1 MVWRV
6 SAAMIGATSTVC
18 AMIMACGVNSR
29 PNEPS
34 GPERDSA
41 R

>member
-6 SAAMIGATSTVC
+6 SAAMIGVTSTVC
-18 AMIMACGVNSR
+18 AMIIAGGVNSR
-29 PNEPS
+29 PHEPS
-34 GPERDSA
+34 GPERDSS

>member
-6 SAAMIGATSTVC
+6 SAAMIGVISTVC
-18 AMIMACGVNSR
+18 AMIMACGVNR
-29 PNEPS
+29 MPQDPS
-34 GPERDSA
+34 GPERESS

>member
-6 SAAMIGATSTVC
+6 SAAMIGVTSTVC
-18 AMIMACGVNSR
+18 AMIMAPAVNNR
-29 PNEPS
+29 PNAPS